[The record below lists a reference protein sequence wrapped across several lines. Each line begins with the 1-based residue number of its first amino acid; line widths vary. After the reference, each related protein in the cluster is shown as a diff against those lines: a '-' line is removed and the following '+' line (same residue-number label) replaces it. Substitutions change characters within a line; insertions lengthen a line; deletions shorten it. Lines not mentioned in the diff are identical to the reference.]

1 VHVTLLGMRRD
12 TTTTGHARKCLRA
25 SSRAASQS
33 TAAFSGASSIAMEP
47 LDDTHRRTSPL
58 SCVERGGWSE
68 HTIVLD
74 DGLAY
79 SLEGPPSLADAAGV

>member
-1 VHVTLLGMRRD
+1 
-12 TTTTGHARKCLRA
+12 
-25 SSRAASQS
+25 
-33 TAAFSGASSIAMEP
+33 MEP